1 MLHLNDKVAIVT
13 GAAMGMGKSTAE
25 LFARVGA
32 KVIVADYNVE
42 EGQKTADEIKANGGE
57 AMFIKVDVSNEEEEK
72 KLVEKTVETYG
83 RLDVAVNN
91 AAITPDDKPIAEM
104 DMAYYERLMAVDLKG
119 VMLCMKYE
127 IKQMLAQGG
136 PGAIVNTSSVSGLR
150 PQPSN
155 PAYVTAKHG
164 VIGATKSAAMDY
176 SPKGIRVN
184 TVCPGAIDTPMLQN
198 ALKQFGFDPDEYA
211 KKLSMLGRF
220 AQSEEVAQ
228 ANLWLCS
235 DLSSYVTG
243 TTIAVDGGYTA
254 M

>member
-57 AMFIKVDVSNEEEEK
+57 AMFIKVDVSNEEEVK

-91 AAITPDDKPIAEM
+91 AAITPDDKPIAEI

-119 VMLCMKYE
+119 VMLCMKNMKSNKCWHKE
-127 IKQMLAQGG
+127 DRVPSLIR
-136 PGAIVNTSSVSGLR
+136 PPSVVCVR
-150 PQPSN
+150 N
-155 PAYVTAKHG
+155 P
-164 VIGATKSAAMDY
+164 
-176 SPKGIRVN
+176 PIRL
-184 TVCPGAIDTPMLQN
+184 M
-198 ALKQFGFDPDEYA
+198 
-211 KKLSMLGRF
+211 
-220 AQSEEVAQ
+220 
-228 ANLWLCS
+228 
-235 DLSSYVTG
+235 
-243 TTIAVDGGYTA
+243 
-254 M
+254 